1 MQLRKKNNFRNST
14 KVKKITIK
22 RMMIKYDRVKIEG
35 GRNHK
40 KKSFVKI
47 ISNNNKKIE
56 IKSDKNKIQ
65 KG

>member
-1 MQLRKKNNFRNST
+1 MIKDAIEKKKFRSFT

-40 KKSFVKI
+40 K
-47 ISNNNKKIE
+47 NHL
-56 IKSDKNKIQ
+56 
-65 KG
+65 